1 MERIRIIN
9 AEKFLQLDQ
18 NIQKKLREAKSRKES
33 IDLEN
38 FEKLELS
45 VNRLN
50 FFISGHK
57 KLPACLDLNC

>member
-18 NIQKKLREAKSRKES
+18 NIQKKLREAKNRKES

-50 FFISGHK
+50 FFLSGH
-57 KLPACLDLNC
+57 